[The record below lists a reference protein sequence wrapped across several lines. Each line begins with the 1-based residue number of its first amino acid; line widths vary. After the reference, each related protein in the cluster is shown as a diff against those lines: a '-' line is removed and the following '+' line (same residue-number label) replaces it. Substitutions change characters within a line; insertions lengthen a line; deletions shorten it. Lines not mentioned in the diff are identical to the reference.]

1 MPNKPYQILDLFPI
15 PVLVTTVIPDEEEL
29 KYLKTIPD
37 SNLRDNTDGEYDY
50 ILKRPQLKKISN
62 TLKTLATEFAQECLS
77 ISGKMTYQQSW
88 VNNKTYGTNYHQHKN
103 SIVSGAYYFS
113 GGGDKLFIFDK
124 TPVSGTYLMEPL
136 LDESR
141 ADMCKYTKSQVGLQ
155 IQENFLVLFPSWMAH
170 AVVPKQLAGYDTY
183 GTPHEV
189 NESPGNQGSIHQ
201 SLAFNLVP
209 KNTLGER
216 NSLNQF
222 NYKVIAENI
231 DAPIYS
237 REYRGDSG
245 SSIDKPR
252 MR

>member
-209 KNTLGER
+209 NSTLGER

-222 NYKVIAENI
+222 NYKIISENI

-237 REYRGDSG
+237 REYRGDS
-245 SSIDKPR
+245 DPN
-252 MR
+252 

>member
-1 MPNKPYQILDLFPI
+1 MPDKPYQILDLFPI
-15 PVLVTTVIPDEEEL
+15 PVLITKVLPDEEEL

-37 SNLRDNTDGEYDY
+37 SNLRDNTDGQYDY
-50 ILKRPQLKKISN
+50 ILNRPQLKKISK
-62 TLKTLATEFAQECLS
+62 TLKTLATEFANEYLCV
-77 ISGKMTYQQSW
+77 SGKMAYQQSW

-103 SIVSGAYYFS
+103 SIVSGVYYFS
-113 GGGDKLFIFDK
+113 GGEDKLFIFDK
-124 TPVSGTYLMEPL
+124 TPVSGTYMMEPL

-141 ADMCKYTKSQVGLQ
+141 VDTCKYTKSQVGLQ

-170 AVVPKQLAGYDTY
+170 AVVPKHLAGYDTM
-183 GTPHEV
+183 GTPF
-189 NESPGNQGSIHQ
+189 ESDGPHGTLHQ

-222 NYKVIAENI
+222 NYKVITENI

-237 REYRGDSG
+237 REYRGDS
-245 SSIDKPR
+245 DPN
-252 MR
+252 

>member
-1 MPNKPYQILDLFPI
+1 MPDKQYQILDLFPI

-37 SNLRDNTDGEYDY
+37 SNLRDNTNGEYDY
-50 ILKRPQLKKISN
+50 ILNRPQLKKISKK
-62 TLKTLATEFAQECLS
+62 LKTLATEFAQECLS

-103 SIVSGAYYFS
+103 SIVSGVYYFS

-124 TPVSGTYLMEPL
+124 TPISGTYMMEPL
-136 LDESR
+136 LDESK
-141 ADMCKYTKSQVGLQ
+141 ATTCKYTKSQVGLQ

-170 AVVPKQLAGYDTY
+170 AVVPKQLAGYDTH
-183 GTPHEV
+183 GTPHE
-189 NESPGNQGSIHQ
+189 SDGTQGSIHQ

-209 KNTLGER
+209 KNSLGER

-237 REYRGDSG
+237 RDYRGDSD
-245 SSIDKPR
+245 SN
-252 MR
+252 

>member
-1 MPNKPYQILDLFPI
+1 MPDKPYQILDLFPI
-15 PVLVTTVIPDEEEL
+15 PVLVSRVIPDQEEL

-50 ILKRPQLKKISN
+50 ILNRPQLKRISK
-62 TLKTLATEFAQECLS
+62 TLKDIATEFAHECLA

-103 SIVSGAYYFS
+103 SIVSGVYYFS
-113 GGGDKLFIFDK
+113 GGEDKLFIFDK
-124 TPVSGTYLMEPL
+124 TPPSGTYMMEPL

-141 ADMCKYTKSQVGLQ
+141 ADTCKYTKAQVGLQ

-189 NESPGNQGSIHQ
+189 NESPSNKGSIHQ

-209 KNTLGER
+209 NSTLGER

-222 NYKVIAENI
+222 NYKVISKNI

-237 REYRGDSG
+237 REYRGDA
-245 SSIDKPR
+245 SSVDKPR
-252 MR
+252 MN